1 MSARKESVTRHIL
14 HSLDC
19 SVGLPDEAS
28 WMDGWMGDG
37 VNRFQ
42 AYLSLSALLRR
53 RPLFTLICAMSD
65 RDFYASP
72 PVQSNPMSRGR
83 GEKREEREGMG
94 GGSFG

>member
-1 MSARKESVTRHIL
+1 ME
-14 HSLDC
+14 
-19 SVGLPDEAS
+19 
-28 WMDGWMGDG
+28 DG

-42 AYLSLSALLRR
+42 AYLSLSLSLSALLCR

-83 GEKREEREGMG
+83 GEEREEREGMG